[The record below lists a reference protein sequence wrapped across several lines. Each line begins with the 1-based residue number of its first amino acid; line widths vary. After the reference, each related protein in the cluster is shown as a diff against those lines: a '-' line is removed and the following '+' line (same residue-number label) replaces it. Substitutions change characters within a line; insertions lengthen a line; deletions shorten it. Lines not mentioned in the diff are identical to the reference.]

1 MPTGRGKREDRYIN
15 TPSRNTDELLGIL
28 ERSRTL
34 TGALK
39 ALDGDMEAPTFAQC
53 LSQYMRERDLTAAQ
67 LSETALLSRSFTYQ
81 ICSGERRPS
90 RDIILRLA
98 LVLELSVDE
107 TQALLR
113 TAQRGALYPRVMRD
127 AVILFALRNRMGILA
142 TDEQLL
148 SRGLAGIL

>member
-1 MPTGRGKREDRYIN
+1 MPTGRGTGEDRRVKA
-15 TPSRNTDELLGIL
+15 PSRDTDELLAIL
-28 ERSRTL
+28 ERTRNL

-39 ALDGDMEAPTFAQC
+39 ALDGDMQAPTFTQC
-53 LSQYMRERDLTAAQ
+53 LAQYMKEHGLNAAQ
-67 LSETALLSRSFTYQ
+67 LSDAALLSRSFTYQ
-81 ICSGERRPS
+81 LCSGERRPS
-90 RDIILRLA
+90 RDFILRLA
-98 LVLELSVDE
+98 LVLELSVAE

-127 AVILFALRNRMGILA
+127 AVIIFALQNKMGVMA